1 MCPAYIGRNPVA
13 GESGRPVLDVA
24 TGVHVTPERRRER
37 FEAVRN
43 KAHSLGL
50 QFEDDPTY
58 LDAVEEW
65 IAGSITAENL
75 RNHYQELLEGREKEK
90 RLSYFVKHCLQEV

>member
-1 MCPAYIGRNPVA
+1 M
-13 GESGRPVLDVA
+13 
-24 TGVHVTPERRRER
+24 TPERRREI
-37 FEAVRN
+37 FETVRN

-50 QFEDDPTY
+50 RFEDDPTY
-58 LDAVEEW
+58 LNAVEEW

>member
-1 MCPAYIGRNPVA
+1 M
-13 GESGRPVLDVA
+13 
-24 TGVHVTPERRRER
+24 TPERRRDI
-37 FEAVRN
+37 FETVRN
-43 KAHSLGL
+43 RAHSLGL

-58 LDAVEEW
+58 LNAVEEW

-90 RLSYFVKHCLQEV
+90 RLSNFVKHCLQEV

>member
-1 MCPAYIGRNPVA
+1 M
-13 GESGRPVLDVA
+13 
-24 TGVHVTPERRRER
+24 TPERRREI
-37 FEAVRN
+37 FETVRN

-50 QFEDDPTY
+50 RFEDDPTY
-58 LDAVEEW
+58 LNAVEEW

-90 RLSYFVKHCLQEV
+90 RLSCFLKHCLQEV

>member
-1 MCPAYIGRNPVA
+1 MTT
-13 GESGRPVLDVA
+13 EK
-24 TGVHVTPERRRER
+24 RREI

-50 QFEDDPTY
+50 GFEDDPTY
-58 LDAVEEW
+58 LNAVEEW

-75 RNHYQELLEGREKEK
+75 RDRYQALLVGREKER
-90 RLSYFVKHCLQEV
+90 RLANFVTHCLREV

>member
-1 MCPAYIGRNPVA
+1 M
-13 GESGRPVLDVA
+13 
-24 TGVHVTPERRRER
+24 TPERRRDI
-37 FEAVRN
+37 FETVRN
-43 KAHSLGL
+43 RAHSLGL

-58 LDAVEEW
+58 LNAVEEW

-90 RLSYFVKHCLQEV
+90 RLSNFVKHCLLEV